1 MTIHENHYELDQT
14 DRKILDIL
22 QVDGRASASYIAEQI
37 SMSVPSTS
45 ERIKKLKDGGIIL
58 GYQAVIDPHS
68 VGLDVLALITI
79 ISDSSDHYI
88 DVVDKANQTPEV
100 VWCFSTTG
108 RGSHLMMIETE
119 SSRSLEKL
127 LRAIQQWPGVK
138 RTETQIILSSY
149 KRLAPVRIPE

>member
-1 MTIHENHYELDQT
+1 MTKHDNHYELDQV

-37 SMSVPSTS
+37 GMSVPSTS

-58 GYQAVIDPHS
+58 GYQAVIDPHR

-88 DVVDKANQTPEV
+88 DVVDEANQTPEV
-100 VWCFSTTG
+100 VWWFSTTG
-108 RGSHLMMIETE
+108 RGSHLMMIEPE
-119 SSRSLEKL
+119 RSRSLEKL
-127 LRAIQQWPGVK
+127 LRTIQQWPGVK

-149 KRLAPVRIPE
+149 KRLAPVRIPK